1 MILMLICFALSA
13 DFSKKDKKAS
23 GSWFLFVLIAF
34 LTTGSIGVMQK
45 WHQSSEFKDEL
56 DGFLIIAFLF
66 SFIFSLI
73 GAFVTVLLQK
83 KNHSYTPMRRDLAPF
98 AIALMIVCGI
108 CAAANNK
115 MNLYLSGVMSSAVFF
130 PIVNGGGMILSAIA
144 SLFLFK
150 EKFNAQK
157 WVGISLGIVAV
168 VLICNPF

>member
-1 MILMLICFALSA
+1 MLICFALSA

-23 GSWFLFVLIAF
+23 GAWFLFVLIAF

-45 WHQSSEFKDEL
+45 WHQSSEFKNEL

-73 GAFVTVLLQK
+73 GALITVLLQK

-157 WVGISLGIVAV
+157 WVGISVGIVAV